1 LTVKSYLIA
10 TGCLAVVALLAACT
24 ATRAGYESAPYA
36 TSKTDGKFEIRDY
49 PALTVASTSADSDAA
64 RDGSFMR
71 LFRYISGQNDRS
83 EKIAMTTPVFM
94 GAGGEA
100 RKMSFVVP
108 TEVAKKGA
116 PAPNAS
122 DVKVEQLP
130 AGRWAVFR
138 FNGASTP
145 ANAEA
150 ALAKLREWMKAQQL
164 TSSGNPVTA
173 YFDPPWTPGP
183 VRRNEVM
190 LPLPAPAPAKP

>member
-1 LTVKSYLIA
+1 
-10 TGCLAVVALLAACT
+10 
-24 ATRAGYESAPYA
+24 
-36 TSKTDGKFEIRDY
+36 
-49 PALTVASTSADSDAA
+49 
-64 RDGSFMR
+64 
-71 LFRYISGQNDRS
+71 
-83 EKIAMTTPVFM
+83 MTTPVFM